1 MRGPRHCSADHWPS
15 GRRRSV
21 PTIPKSQLRA
31 IISRG
36 SRSCGRAVLD
46 AHRLHCAKR
55 LRRERACNGPRS
67 TMRKR
72 ATRGMFKHGQAGHP
86 MRTACGERRPAAARP
101 SLVSPRLQALPVR
114 YGSGRTTHSACASPR
129 VGTCKGRGARQ
140 PEPAACVDRQRT
152 IHAKHGLLVFD
163 IAFNRPDPGDD
174 ATPRTQQSLRR
185 TGLAAGRSLMSGK
198 NTGNTVEV
206 L

>member
-114 YGSGRTTHSACASPR
+114 YGSGRTTHSPRDDLCRVGWERSAELAAALSGLAVKPNTEGPHLRSALGACALPIGNAQPR
-129 VGTCKGRGARQ
+129 G
-140 PEPAACVDRQRT
+140 
-152 IHAKHGLLVFD
+152 H
-163 IAFNRPDPGDD
+163 
-174 ATPRTQQSLRR
+174 
-185 TGLAAGRSLMSGK
+185 
-198 NTGNTVEV
+198 
-206 L
+206 